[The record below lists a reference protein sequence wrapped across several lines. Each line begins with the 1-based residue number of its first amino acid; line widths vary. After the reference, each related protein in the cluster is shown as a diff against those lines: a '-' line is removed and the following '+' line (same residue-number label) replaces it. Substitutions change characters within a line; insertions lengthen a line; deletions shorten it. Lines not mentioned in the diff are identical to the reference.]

1 MTDLQILQNNCNPA
15 NLSKLSDH
23 FKAWELAKI
32 GEEMHDAICDECIDK
47 VLANNEFFASEDYT
61 RVGIKKGGRVLSHS
75 DLFALSREDFDKVMQ
90 LSVPLWVAAGET
102 DEEGNS
108 VIPWVTMV
116 CDSWRALVDFI
127 IEQIIPAKLR
137 PVFLEN
143 RRNVTQMNKL
153 IEITRAALYG
163 KK

>member
-1 MTDLQILQNNCNPA
+1 MTDLQILQNNCNPT
-15 NLSKLSDH
+15 NLSKLSDL

-32 GEEMHDAICDECIDK
+32 GREMHDSICDECIDK
-47 VLANNEFFASEDYT
+47 ALADNYFFASEDFK
-61 RVGIKKGGRVLSHS
+61 RVGIKKGGRVLSHN
-75 DLFALSREDFDKVMQ
+75 DLFAISNEDFDKVME

-108 VIPWVTMV
+108 IIPWVDLV
-116 CDSWRALVDFI
+116 CDARWALVDFI
-127 IEQIIPAKLR
+127 IEQIIPVKLR

-153 IEITRAALYG
+153 IEITRAAFFG
-163 KK
+163 NK